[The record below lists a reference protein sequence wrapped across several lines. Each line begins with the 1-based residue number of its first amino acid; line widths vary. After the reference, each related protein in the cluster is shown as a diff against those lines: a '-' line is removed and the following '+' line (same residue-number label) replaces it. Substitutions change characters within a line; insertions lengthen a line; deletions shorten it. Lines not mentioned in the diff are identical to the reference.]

1 MVEDKCSG
9 SVSFFEREGG
19 KKIKQLFDKGILTS
33 LSVWTIDRL
42 GRDLLDVLNTIQFL
56 SEQGIRIHFIQQG
69 LISLDEEGKE
79 NPISKMIISILGI
92 VAEMERKQIKER
104 QKEGIEL
111 AKLRGV
117 YKGRV
122 HGSKEDIRTFLSKP
136 KIVKTIEYL
145 KKGYKASE
153 ISRIVG
159 IHLNTITKVK
169 KMIKEGWCRRCLGII
184 YIVLFQQIQFY
195 NLDIFPKSFS
205 YSQNVILVLVMKLF
219 FMNCS

>member
-1 MVEDKCSG
+1 MKVYYVRVSTVDQKTDRQRINETEFDLVVEDKCSG
-9 SVSFFEREGG
+9 SIPFFEREGG
-19 KKIKQLFDKGILTS
+19 KKIKQLLDKKIISS

-42 GRDLLDVLNTIQFL
+42 GRDLLDILNTIQFL
-56 SEQGIRIHFIQQG
+56 SERGIRIHFIQQG
-69 LISLDEEGKE
+69 LISLDDEGKE

-122 HGSKEDIRTFLSKP
+122 HGSKEDIRTFLLKP
-136 KIVKTIEYL
+136 KIAKTIEYL

-159 IHLNTITKVK
+159 IHVNTITKVK
-169 KMIKEGWCRRCLGII
+169 KILI
-184 YIVLFQQIQFY
+184 YDAS
-195 NLDIFPKSFS
+195 N
-205 YSQNVILVLVMKLF
+205 
-219 FMNCS
+219 

>member
-1 MVEDKCSG
+1 MKVFYVRVSSLEQKTDRQRVSEKEYDLVIEDKCSG
-9 SVSFFEREGG
+9 SVPFFEREGG

-69 LISLDEEGKE
+69 LISLDEDGKE

-104 QKEGIEL
+104 QREGIEL

-117 YKGRV
+117 YKGRTN
-122 HGSKEDIRTFLSKP
+122 GSKEDIRAFLNKP
-136 KIVKTIEYL
+136 KVVKTIEYL

-159 IHLNTITKVK
+159 IHVNTITKVK
-169 KMIKEGWCRRCLGII
+169 KI
-184 YIVLFQQIQFY
+184 
-195 NLDIFPKSFS
+195 
-205 YSQNVILVLVMKLF
+205 
-219 FMNCS
+219 MNPQD

>member
-1 MVEDKCSG
+1 MKVYYVRVSSIEQRTDRQRINDKEFDLVVEDKCSG
-9 SVSFFEREGG
+9 SIPFFEREGG
-19 KKIKQLFDKGILTS
+19 KKIKQLLNKKIITS

-56 SEQGIRIHFIQQG
+56 SDQGIRIHFIQQG
-69 LISLDEEGKE
+69 LISLDEDGKE

-122 HGSKEDIRTFLSKP
+122 QGSKEDLRTFLSKP
-136 KIVKTIEYL
+136 KIAKTIEYL

-159 IHLNTITKVK
+159 IHVNTITKVK
-169 KMIKEGWCRRCLGII
+169 KFYLGNINNI
-184 YIVLFQQIQFY
+184 
-195 NLDIFPKSFS
+195 
-205 YSQNVILVLVMKLF
+205 
-219 FMNCS
+219 

>member
-1 MVEDKCSG
+1 MKVFYVRVSSLEQKTDRQRVSEKEYDLVIEDKCSG
-9 SVSFFEREGG
+9 SVPFFEREGG

-79 NPISKMIISILGI
+79 NPLSKMIISILGI

-104 QKEGIEL
+104 QREGIEL

-117 YKGRV
+117 YKGRTN
-122 HGSKEDIRTFLSKP
+122 GSKEDIRAFLNKP
-136 KIVKTIEYL
+136 KVAKTIEYL

-159 IHLNTITKVK
+159 IHVNTITKVK
-169 KMIKEGWCRRCLGII
+169 KM
-184 YIVLFQQIQFY
+184 
-195 NLDIFPKSFS
+195 LD
-205 YSQNVILVLVMKLF
+205 
-219 FMNCS
+219 

>member
-1 MVEDKCSG
+1 MKVYYVRVSTVDQKTDRQRINEKEFDLVVEDKCSG
-9 SVSFFEREGG
+9 SIPFFEREGG
-19 KKIKQLFDKGILTS
+19 KKIKQLLDKKIITS

-42 GRDLLDVLNTIQFL
+42 GRDLLDILNSIQYL
-56 SEQGIRIHFIQQG
+56 SERGIRIHFIQQG
-69 LISLDEEGKE
+69 LISLDEEVKE

-122 HGSKEDIRTFLSKP
+122 NGSKEDLRTFLSKP
-136 KIVKTIEYL
+136 KVAKTIEYL

-159 IHLNTITKVK
+159 IHVNTITKVK
-169 KMIKEGWCRRCLGII
+169 K
-184 YIVLFQQIQFY
+184 
-195 NLDIFPKSFS
+195 
-205 YSQNVILVLVMKLF
+205 LVY
-219 FMNCS
+219 

>member
-1 MVEDKCSG
+1 MKVFYVRVSSLEQKTDRQRVSEKEYDLVIEDKCSG
-9 SVSFFEREGG
+9 SVPFFEREGG

-69 LISLDEEGKE
+69 LVSLDEEGKE

-104 QKEGIEL
+104 QREGIEL

-117 YKGRV
+117 YKGRTN
-122 HGSKEDIRTFLSKP
+122 GSKEDIRAFLNKP
-136 KIVKTIEYL
+136 KVAKTIEYL

-159 IHLNTITKVK
+159 IHVNTITK
-169 KMIKEGWCRRCLGII
+169 IKRFIG
-184 YIVLFQQIQFY
+184 
-195 NLDIFPKSFS
+195 
-205 YSQNVILVLVMKLF
+205 
-219 FMNCS
+219 

>member
-1 MVEDKCSG
+1 MKVLYVRVSSVIGQNTERQKIKEKEFDLVVEDKCSG
-9 SVSFFEREGG
+9 SIPFFEREGG
-19 KKIKQLFDKGILTS
+19 KKIKQLLDKKMITS

-42 GRDLLDVLNTIQFL
+42 GRDLLDILNSIQYL
-56 SEQGIRIHFIQQG
+56 SERGIRIHFIQQG
-69 LISLDEEGKE
+69 LISLDDEGKE
-79 NPISKMIISILGI
+79 NPISKMTVSILGI

-122 HGSKEDIRTFLSKP
+122 HGSKEDIRKFLSKP
-136 KIVKTIEYL
+136 KVAKTIDYL

-159 IHLNTITKVK
+159 IHVNTITKVK
-169 KMIKEGWCRRCLGII
+169 KMTG
-184 YIVLFQQIQFY
+184 
-195 NLDIFPKSFS
+195 
-205 YSQNVILVLVMKLF
+205 
-219 FMNCS
+219 

>member
-1 MVEDKCSG
+1 LD
-9 SVSFFEREGG
+9 
-19 KKIKQLFDKGILTS
+19 KKIITS

-42 GRDLLDVLNTIQFL
+42 GRDLIDILNSIQYL
-56 SEQGIRIHFIQQG
+56 SERGIRIHFIQQG

-122 HGSKEDIRTFLSKP
+122 NGSKEDLRTFLSKTQSG
-136 KIVKTIEYL
+136 K
-145 KKGYKASE
+145 
-153 ISRIVG
+153 
-159 IHLNTITKVK
+159 N
-169 KMIKEGWCRRCLGII
+169 
-184 YIVLFQQIQFY
+184 
-195 NLDIFPKSFS
+195 D
-205 YSQNVILVLVMKLF
+205 
-219 FMNCS
+219 

>member
-1 MVEDKCSG
+1 MKVLYVRVSSVIGQNTDRQKIKEKEFDLVVEDKCSG
-9 SVSFFEREGG
+9 SIPFFEREGG
-19 KKIKQLFDKGILTS
+19 KKIKQLLDKKMITS

-42 GRDLLDVLNTIQFL
+42 GRDLLDVLNSIQYL
-56 SEQGIRIHFIQQG
+56 SERGIRIHFIQQG
-69 LISLDEEGKE
+69 LITLDENGKE
-79 NPISKMIISILGI
+79 NPISKMIISILGV

-122 HGSKEDIRTFLSKP
+122 HGSKEDIRSFLSKP
-136 KIVKTIEYL
+136 KVAKTIDYL

-159 IHLNTITKVK
+159 IHVNTITKLK
-169 KMIKEGWCRRCLGII
+169 RLLG
-184 YIVLFQQIQFY
+184 
-195 NLDIFPKSFS
+195 
-205 YSQNVILVLVMKLF
+205 
-219 FMNCS
+219 